1 LFPPSRLPTNSF
13 TRIVRRSNL
22 PFSFAAPAIEVNARR
37 LDARRFTKY
46 ASPTC
51 YFCSLRNCVP
61 LKPFAGTKAE
71 FKFRVWIFALLFCL
85 AFLCYAV
92 DKENTAQYVA
102 TWLTL
107 KFPHFDDVTWA
118 RIIFTAASALVFFAA
133 AVRTWG
139 TSYLHAFVMNDS
151 KLHTERLVADGPFR
165 HVRNPLYF
173 GNILLGFGMGI
184 AMSRP
189 GFFVLV
195 IGMFIFNY
203 RLILREESE
212 LSETQGES
220 YREYCAAVPRLFPSL
235 TPRVPSAGNIPNW
248 LDGFLG
254 ELMFWGFGISIAVLA
269 VTLSGV
275 MFESVLWIS
284 FMLPWLIQILR
295 RKSASSASNST
306 K

>member
-1 LFPPSRLPTNSF
+1 MPT
-13 TRIVRRSNL
+13 
-22 PFSFAAPAIEVNARR
+22 
-37 LDARRFTKY
+37 
-46 ASPTC
+46 
-51 YFCSLRNCVP
+51 
-61 LKPFAGTKAE
+61 KPFAGTKAE
-71 FKFRVWIFALLFCL
+71 FKFRVWIFALLFCIS
-85 AFLCYAV
+85 FLCYTV
-92 DKENTAQYVA
+92 DKENTAQYA
-102 TWLTL
+102 ASWLTREIPR
-107 KFPHFDDVTWA
+107 FSDVIWA
-118 RIIFTAASALVFFAA
+118 RIIFAAAAALIFFAA
-133 AVRTWG
+133 SVRTWG
-139 TSYLHAFVMNDS
+139 TSYLHASVMNDS

-173 GNILLGFGMGI
+173 GNILLGFGMGT

-195 IGMFIFNY
+195 IGMFIFTY

-212 LSETQGES
+212 LSESQGES

-235 TPRVPSAGNIPNW
+235 APRVPSAGNIPNW

-275 MFESVLWIS
+275 AFESILWVS
-284 FMLPWLIQILR
+284 FMLPWLVQILR
-295 RKSASSASNST
+295 RKSAASASSPP